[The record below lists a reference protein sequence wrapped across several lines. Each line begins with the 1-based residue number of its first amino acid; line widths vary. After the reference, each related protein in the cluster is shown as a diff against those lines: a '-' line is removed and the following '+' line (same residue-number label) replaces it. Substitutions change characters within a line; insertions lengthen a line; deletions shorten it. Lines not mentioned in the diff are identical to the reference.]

1 MIINTSK
8 LQNEKHSILLNIL
21 SEEKYKNEF
30 KELNLLIMKKQ
41 FSNLSDLSNIE
52 NILLSKNIDLSK
64 RNILKIVKN
73 YISEDCNKTLYN
85 NRTMYELVKILN
97 LPKQKTEKILNTNTI
112 FDILN
117 KSDLLVENSTFIS
130 CDLLILRIIDNIHLR
145 STKFEI
151 ENEYLKIK
159 RNLINKLSTFNY
171 KKEAKEK
178 EVTILCWI
186 DTLLANLLDFRISP
200 TEYIT
205 ITQKILDLTTPSI
218 GVYCKLLYSLN
229 FLLLQQDFSGKT
241 SLKNYRKYISK
252 FMDTNF
258 SESFMEIS
266 DVKDIL
272 VDVLAKDVPSRE
284 HFYYLF
290 DVIKHSGNMS
300 IPTKAT
306 ALVFCRFILE
316 YNKKFKMFNL
326 RFIRKYFIDMFFKL
340 LDNIDN
346 IKIKEEEMNILVI
359 LFHTDVFYNFYK
371 KDIFNKMVNV
381 VKMIGRLDKPTNT
394 VFYKYCDILDYIL
407 HTNKD
412 IKYPNI
418 FAALS
423 SCNVD
428 QSKILKRFTLYREQ
442 FKY

>member
-1 MIINTSK
+1 
-8 LQNEKHSILLNIL
+8 
-21 SEEKYKNEF
+21 
-30 KELNLLIMKKQ
+30 MKKQ

-64 RNILKIVKN
+64 RSILKIVKN

-205 ITQKILDLTTPSI
+205 ITQKILDLTTPSKSKKII
-218 GVYCKLLYSLN
+218 GFSINEPLLFEEGFLLYYTYTSYKNLASHLN
-229 FLLLQQDFSGKT
+229 LDCKFYTLL
-241 SLKNYRKYISK
+241 
-252 FMDTNF
+252 
-258 SESFMEIS
+258 
-266 DVKDIL
+266 
-272 VDVLAKDVPSRE
+272 P
-284 HFYYLF
+284 
-290 DVIKHSGNMS
+290 
-300 IPTKAT
+300 
-306 ALVFCRFILE
+306 
-316 YNKKFKMFNL
+316 
-326 RFIRKYFIDMFFKL
+326 
-340 LDNIDN
+340 
-346 IKIKEEEMNILVI
+346 
-359 LFHTDVFYNFYK
+359 
-371 KDIFNKMVNV
+371 
-381 VKMIGRLDKPTNT
+381 
-394 VFYKYCDILDYIL
+394 
-407 HTNKD
+407 
-412 IKYPNI
+412 
-418 FAALS
+418 
-423 SCNVD
+423 
-428 QSKILKRFTLYREQ
+428 
-442 FKY
+442 